1 MSSKLQEELPSEF
14 DYDSTKEYYYV
25 SGDAQ
30 EIYFDG
36 SKESVKLLKN
46 LLNLRPNLKKQ
57 IFLKILPY
65 WRYNPIK
72 KTEKLLYDSSN
83 NYPGNVI
90 IKAGRRVSFDL
101 ENKRLVRL
109 GVNDPRNEKK
119 FRQRLLDLGMNVPKI
134 SSSGDSYIEEDLLET
149 KRISSLDNNV
159 FILENAYNQLMTV
172 YEASELDKNSKGYY
186 ETQIH
191 GDFKLANIGVAKDGK
206 VYLFDWE
213 ERGKGPIYYDILTFF
228 WREFKCENKF
238 YCTLIKRFISDTAE
252 VLDISEGEISTNVL
266 YALDELVSDRDSKKA
281 DEFSCKVKKLYD

>member
-1 MSSKLQEELPSEF
+1 MSSRLEEELPCKF

-25 SGDAQ
+25 SGSAQ
-30 EIYFDG
+30 DIYFDG

-46 LLNLRPNLKKQ
+46 ILTLRPNLKKKV
-57 IFLKILPY
+57 FLKLLPY
-65 WRYNPIK
+65 WKLNPIK

-90 IKAGRRVSFDL
+90 IEAGRRVSFDL
-101 ENKRLVRL
+101 ENERLVRL
-109 GVNDPRNEKK
+109 DVKDPRKEKK

-134 SSSGDSYIEEDLLET
+134 SSSGDSYIEENLLET

-159 FILENAYNQLMTV
+159 FILENAYNQLMTA
-172 YEASELDKNSKGYY
+172 YKASELDKNSKGYY

-191 GDFKLANIGVAKDGK
+191 GDFKLANIGVAKDGE

-238 YCTLIKRFISDTAE
+238 YSTLIKGFISDTAE
-252 VLDISEGEISTNVL
+252 VLDVSEREISTNVM
-266 YALDELVSDRDSKKA
+266 YALDELMSDKDSKKA
-281 DEFSCKVKKLYD
+281 EEFSFKVEKLYD